1 MVETEKQTVQID
13 TEANGRWPLDAQ
25 TLSLDRLE
33 KVSSWGGSSSA
44 MSYVYR
50 PATVDGISR
59 AFEVANRSGR
69 NIGLRGAGNSY
80 GDANLNAEN
89 IILDLGRMKRILDW
103 DPSTGRI
110 EVEPGVTFEQMWQ
123 FILED
128 GWWPPVVPG
137 TAKPTIGGSAGMNV
151 HGKNAWKAGT
161 IGDHIDEFQLMS
173 PNGNIVA
180 CSRENNSELFYSAIG
195 GFGMLGVFTSLK
207 LTMNRIHSGLLKVEA
222 LASSN
227 LSEMLDQ
234 FEELRSDSDYLVGW
248 IDGFAGG
255 KQLGRGQIHRAN
267 YLGLDEDPHPEK
279 TLNLKAQVLPDTLFG
294 VVPRSIVWRFG
305 RPFMNDLS
313 WRFINKGKY
322 WSSKRSHGAI
332 YLQPHVAF
340 HFLLDYL
347 PDWKRAYGSGGL
359 IQYQCFI
366 PENNALDAVSEILA
380 HCQKRRIRNYLSVLK
395 RHKPDNFLISH
406 GVEGYSLAMD
416 FRVTPKRRPKIVKL
430 AAELDEI
437 VIESG
442 GRFYFAK
449 DSTLQPETSRAY
461 LGDESI
467 DTFMLLKNQYDPDHI
482 LQTNLWRRLFSEHG

>member
-1 MVETEKQTVQID
+1 MVETGNQTPQISIK
-13 TEANGRWPLDAQ
+13 ANGQSSQDAQ
-25 TLSLDRLE
+25 TLPLDRLE

-50 PATVDGISR
+50 PSTVDGIAD
-59 AFEVANRSGR
+59 AFEVAKSSGR

-89 IILDLGRMKRILDW
+89 IILDLRRMKRIIDW
-103 DPSTGRI
+103 DPATGHI

-137 TAKPTIGGSAGMNV
+137 TAKPTLGGSAGMNI

-173 PNGNIVA
+173 PNGHIVS
-180 CSRENNSELFYSAIG
+180 CSRENNPELFYGAIG

-207 LTMNRIHSGLLKVEA
+207 LKMNRIHSGLLKVEA
-222 LASSN
+222 LVSSN
-227 LSEMLDQ
+227 LSEMLAQ
-234 FEELRSDSDYLVGW
+234 FDELVPDSDYLVGW
-248 IDGFAGG
+248 IDGFARGR
-255 KQLGRGQIHRAN
+255 QLGRGQIHKAN
-267 YLGLDEDPHPEK
+267 YLGPDEDPLPGQ
-279 TLNLKAQVLPDTLFG
+279 TLRLEEQILPDTLFG
-294 VVPRSIVWRFG
+294 VIPRSIVWRLG
-305 RPFMNDLS
+305 RPFMNDLG
-313 WRFINKGKY
+313 WRVINTGKY

-332 YLQPHVAF
+332 YLQSHVAF

-366 PENNALDAVSEILA
+366 PENNALDAVTEILA
-380 HCQKRRIRNYLSVLK
+380 LCQKRGIQNYLSVLK

-406 GVEGYSLAMD
+406 GVDGYSLAMD
-416 FRVTPKRRPKIVKL
+416 FRVTPKRRHRIAKL

-437 VIESG
+437 VVESG

-467 DTFMLLKNQYDPDHI
+467 NSFMALKNEYDPEHM
-482 LQTNLWRRLFSEHG
+482 LQTNLWRRLFSERG